1 MVGGLYCFWVCSEE
15 IHYDG
20 SNMAEE
26 TVHFMAVGRQR
37 ERQARVPIS
46 LQWYTPVT

>member
-1 MVGGLYCFWVCSEE
+1 MVGGLCCFWVCSKEV
-15 IHYDG
+15 HYDG

-37 ERQARVPIS
+37 ERDRPGSQYPFS
-46 LQWYTPVT
+46 GTPQ